1 MHLPRVGV
9 VPAHRDASERDAMSF
24 HQKIEDLVRREEMRL
39 WREHTQRN
47 EERKRSRSQSM
58 RHQPHIVRVLA
69 ALVVAGRFL
78 RELTETPKR
87 WR

>member
-9 VPAHRDASERDAMSF
+9 VPAHRDASER
-24 HQKIEDLVRREEMRL
+24 
-39 WREHTQRN
+39 HT
-47 EERKRSRSQSM
+47 M

-69 ALVVAGRFL
+69 ALVVVGRYL